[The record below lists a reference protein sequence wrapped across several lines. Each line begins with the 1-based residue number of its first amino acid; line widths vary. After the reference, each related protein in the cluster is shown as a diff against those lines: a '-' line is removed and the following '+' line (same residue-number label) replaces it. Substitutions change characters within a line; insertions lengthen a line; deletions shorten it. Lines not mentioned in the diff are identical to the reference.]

1 MKKRLERVYVEY
13 TYDTDD
19 ERKAHVETM
28 ESAGWE
34 WSGQIRETKSVYSK
48 DFVWIGKFS
57 KTYAC

>member
-1 MKKRLERVYVEY
+1 MKMRSERIYVEY

-19 ERKAHVETM
+19 ERAAHVQTM

-34 WSGQIRETKSVYSK
+34 WSGQVKETQSVYSK

-57 KTYAC
+57 KRIA